1 MKDLNSKNKITAAV
15 IGASVNLILFFVKL
29 YIGLSTNSVAI
40 YADALNSMADSAVCI
55 IAVIGFCLISEKPSE
70 KYPFGFG
77 KAEELLD
84 LIVSVVI
91 LVTGGVFAFVSLER
105 LFYPVPVW
113 YSELYAVIVAATA
126 AVKLAL
132 ALYFRSAAKK
142 SQAGIIKGLGTDSL
156 LDFFITLCTL
166 VSFTLSAK
174 ADFSVD
180 GFAGII
186 ISILLLIEGIKMTV
200 SAVKTLIGKNNSDE
214 CEKIKAAVE
223 SDSAVEAVHG
233 VSCITFG
240 EARVYTAEIG
250 INCSSAKEVSDLVER
265 LESAVEREN
274 IKLYLKIRR

>member
-1 MKDLNSKNKITAAV
+1 MKDLSSKNKITAAA

-40 YADALNSMADSAVCI
+40 YADAVNSMADCAVCI

-91 LVTGGVFAFVSLER
+91 LITGGVFAFVSLER

-113 YSELYAVIVAATA
+113 YSEIYAVIVAATA

-132 ALYFRSAAKK
+132 ALYFRSVAKK
-142 SQAGIIKGLGTDSL
+142 SQAGIIKGLGTDSM

-174 ADFSVD
+174 ANFSVD

-186 ISILLLIEGIKMTV
+186 ISILLMIEGIKMTV
-200 SAVKTLIGKNNSDE
+200 SAFKTLIGKNNSDE
-214 CEKIKAAVE
+214 CEKIKASIE
-223 SDSAVEAVHG
+223 SDDTVEAVHG
-233 VSCITFG
+233 INYITFG
-240 EARVYTAEIG
+240 ETRVYTAEIS
-250 INCSSAKEVSDLVER
+250 INCGSAEEVSDLIER
-265 LESAVEREN
+265 LENAVEREN